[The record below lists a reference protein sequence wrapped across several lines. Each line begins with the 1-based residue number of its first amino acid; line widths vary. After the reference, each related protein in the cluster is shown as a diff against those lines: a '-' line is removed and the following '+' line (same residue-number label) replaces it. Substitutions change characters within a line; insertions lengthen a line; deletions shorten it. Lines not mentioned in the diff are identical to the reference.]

1 MDRFD
6 ELVDRFHLEPGA
18 AEAGRQA
25 GRAQSDAV
33 EKRAV
38 ELVAVGRRMGVTV
51 SLAEARVRA
60 AAEAQS
66 KEGGND
72 GIDS

>member
-38 ELVAVGRRMGVTV
+38 ELVGLGRRMGVTV

-60 AAEAQS
+60 AAELS
-66 KEGGND
+66 EGKGQD
-72 GIDS
+72 GE